1 MAEKIRFIPC
11 DEKTLIG
18 ANHTTG
24 KMKSK
29 AYQDKHGAALTR
41 RGKVRSTKKQEQ
53 IIAQNKYATTYTTN
67 KRG

>member
-1 MAEKIRFIPC
+1 MDKKIKFIPC

-29 AYQDKHGAALTR
+29 AYQDKNGA
-41 RGKVRSTKKQEQ
+41 
-53 IIAQNKYATTYTTN
+53 
-67 KRG
+67 

>member
-1 MAEKIRFIPC
+1 MSEKVRFIPC

-18 ANHTTG
+18 ARHTTG

-41 RGKVRSTKKQEQ
+41 RGRVRSAKKQQE
-53 IIAQNKYATTYTTN
+53 IIEKNKSHN
-67 KRG
+67 KKK

>member
-1 MAEKIRFIPC
+1 MGEKIRFIPC

-18 ANHTTG
+18 AGHTTG

-41 RGKVRSTKKQEQ
+41 RGKVRAVKKQQE
-53 IIAQNKYATTYTTN
+53 IIEKNKSHN
-67 KRG
+67 KKK

>member
-1 MAEKIRFIPC
+1 MDKKIKFIPC

-29 AYQDKHGAALTR
+29 AYQDKNGAALTR
-41 RGKVRSTKKQEQ
+41 RGKVRPAKDNDTQ
-53 IIAQNKYATTYTTN
+53 
-67 KRG
+67 

>member
-1 MAEKIRFIPC
+1 MDKKIKFIPC

-29 AYQDKHGAALTR
+29 AYQDKNNAALTR
-41 RGKVRSTKKQEQ
+41 RGKVRPAKKQQEV
-53 IIAQNKYATTYTTN
+53 INKN
-67 KRG
+67 KSYKDKNVAS